1 MITVFFSL
9 FFTSKD
15 RFYFFLRTAYFVIFS
30 SRKFLFFSHSA
41 FFSYKMKKK
50 KSFSVAL
57 VGLIQGVVPV
67 AILALMNQRQLTRL
81 GGGEKILRVKIK
93 SVLWL
98 WE

>member
-1 MITVFFSL
+1 
-9 FFTSKD
+9 
-15 RFYFFLRTAYFVIFS
+15 
-30 SRKFLFFSHSA
+30 
-41 FFSYKMKKK
+41 MKKK

-57 VGLIQGVVPV
+57 VGLIQGVAPV